1 MYNYE
6 IRITLDKTANED
18 ALKSGRYLINL
29 LIIVSRIHLLQWRK
43 KQWKMHS
50 LTNERSMQN
59 F

>member
-6 IRITLDKTANED
+6 IRITLDKTANEG